1 MAESNTRDLTDCP
14 HRVAED
20 FFRREGARLVA
31 TLTAHLGTHRLQLA
45 EDAVQ
50 EALVRALQVWPYRG
64 IPDNPAAW
72 LTRTA
77 KNCAL
82 DVLRRE
88 QRWTEKVEAIALTAE
103 PPPSPH
109 EASDAHGPGDEMLR
123 LLFVCFHPQLSAEAQ
138 LALALR
144 TVCGLS
150 AAEIAAAFL
159 VSEAAISKRLV
170 RARQRIR
177 ELELPFAMPDDSE
190 LPARLD
196 GVLRALYLL
205 FNEGYKASSG
215 PSLVRADL
223 CAEAVRLASLLC
235 AHPATTAPRTHAL
248 HALLCLTAARLP
260 ARTDA
265 AGRLLRLHEQ
275 DRSSWDQSLLVRG
288 LASLAQSATGEALSS
303 WHLEAGIAAAHS
315 VAENDATTDWPRILG
330 LYDQLLLLQPSP
342 VAAMNRAVAVGRVQ
356 GPAAGLAALA
366 AIPNRHA
373 LDHYHLYHV
382 VHASLAADCGDTP
395 QAVRSL
401 RIAHSLA
408 PLAAEREVI
417 ERRLQQLSD
426 PVRSIQPD
434 TGAHTAME

>member
-1 MAESNTRDLTDCP
+1 MAESITHDLANCP

-64 IPDNPAAW
+64 IPENPAAW

-88 QRWTEKVEAIALTAE
+88 QRWTEKVEAVALAAE
-103 PPPSPH
+103 PPPAPD
-109 EASDAHGPGDEMLR
+109 EASAPPGPDDEILR

-177 ELELPFAMPDDSE
+177 ELELPFAVPDDSE
-190 LPARLD
+190 LSDRLD

-223 CAEAVRLASLLC
+223 CTEAVRLASLLC
-235 AHPATTAPRTHAL
+235 THPATTAPRTHAL

-288 LASLAQSATGEALSS
+288 LTSLAQSATGDAISP

-315 VAENDATTDWPRILG
+315 VAENDATTDWTRILG

-342 VAAMNRAVAVGRVQ
+342 VAAMNRAVAVARVH
-356 GPAAGLAALA
+356 GPAAGRAALA
-366 AIPNRHA
+366 AIRDRSA
-373 LDHYHLYHV
+373 LDQYHLYHV

-395 QAVRSL
+395 QAIRSL

-417 ERRLQQLSD
+417 ELRLHQLSAPGPSNDSDASD
-426 PVRSIQPD
+426 P
-434 TGAHTAME
+434 AAME

>member
-1 MAESNTRDLTDCP
+1 
-14 HRVAED
+14 VAED

-64 IPDNPAAW
+64 IPENPAAW

-88 QRWTEKVEAIALTAE
+88 HRWTEKAEDVALAAE
-103 PPPSPH
+103 PPPEPAD
-109 EASDAHGPGDEMLR
+109 ASDVHGPTDDVLR

-177 ELELPFAMPDDSE
+177 ELGLPFTVPDDSE
-190 LPARLD
+190 LPDRLD

-215 PSLVRADL
+215 PSLVRPDL
-223 CAEAVRLASLLC
+223 CAEAIRLASLLC
-235 AHPATTAPRTHAL
+235 AHQATTAPRTHAL
-248 HALLCLTAARLP
+248 HALLCLTAARFP

-275 DRSSWDQSLLVRG
+275 DRATWDQSLLARG
-288 LASLAQSATGEALSS
+288 MTSLAQSATGDSLSQ

-315 VAENDATTDWPRILG
+315 VAENDAATDWTGILG
-330 LYDQLLLLQPSP
+330 LYDQLILLHPSP
-342 VAAMNRAVAVGRVQ
+342 VAAMNRAVAVARVH

-366 AIPNRHA
+366 AIRDRSP

-401 RIAHSLA
+401 RLAHSLA

-417 ERRLQQLSD
+417 EHRLDQLVDPAQSNDAHASD
-426 PVRSIQPD
+426 H
-434 TGAHTAME
+434 AAME